1 MKTIIKYG
9 LCAVIALFVIALFL
23 DENEPVKQEAQSEAS
38 SEKSQVEVKEDAKK
52 VSSAS
57 WGDGTVRKISTDEYR
72 RYVVDYTNSAA
83 TYNGDGPCVVDFYA
97 VWCGPCKA
105 LSPRLESLAK
115 EYKGKVQFYKVD
127 VDDSGALAAAY
138 GIRSIPTLFFFKDG
152 KQKVYM
158 GAPYNLEELVED
170 LAQ

>member
-23 DENEPVKQEAQSEAS
+23 DENEPVNSDARTEATAA
-38 SEKSQVEVKEDAKK
+38 KSQTETNQSAKK
-52 VSSAS
+52 APSSS
-57 WGDGTVRKISTDEYR
+57 WGDGTVRKISTDEYI
-72 RYVVDYTNSAA
+72 RYVVDYRKNDAP
-83 TYNGDGPCVVDFYA
+83 YNGDGPCVVDFYA
-97 VWCGPCKA
+97 IWCGPCKA
-105 LSPRLESLAK
+105 LSPRLEKLAK

-127 VDDSGALAAAY
+127 VDDSGALAMAY
-138 GIRSIPTLFFFKDG
+138 GIRSIPTLMFFKNG